1 MVSEPGTI
9 AHPITPRAQ
18 PTSKMCFLAWKTSD
32 ADESTGPMAPQT
44 KLGALTIQA
53 CESVA
58 LRDVP
63 INVSCEDTSAPSS
76 WNSSIP
82 YCL

>member
-1 MVSEPGTI
+1 
-9 AHPITPRAQ
+9 
-18 PTSKMCFLAWKTSD
+18 MCFLAWKTSD

-63 INVSCEDTSAPSS
+63 MNVSCEDTSASSS

-82 YCL
+82 YCLQSKGAQSSENGEKRGREGKRS